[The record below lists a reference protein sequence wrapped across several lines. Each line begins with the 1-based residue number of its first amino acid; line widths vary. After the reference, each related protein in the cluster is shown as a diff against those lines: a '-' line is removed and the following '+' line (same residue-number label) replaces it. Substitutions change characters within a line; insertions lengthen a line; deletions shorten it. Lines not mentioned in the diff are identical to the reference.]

1 MYIKLP
7 FLFAETIQT
16 GLIQPHPLLTSSLP
30 PSVPGPP
37 RLPIL
42 NGGGNGNRGNSLG
55 GLSAPLMTSSEKSV
69 GDSVEK
75 LSPCCRYR
83 QPAIVSLFSVGF
95 IMIITFLVLYWNYHE
110 TIHRRMTKKQGY
122 ILDHWGKG
130 SPSAAETAVL
140 DLEVEILKEEQ
151 RETRRKEAQR
161 AMSRPPPGS
170 TTTSEQPQ
178 PQEEL
183 DDLLVIDGR
192 PLDDETPTTITS
204 LDGLDSRLD

>member
-1 MYIKLP
+1 
-7 FLFAETIQT
+7 
-16 GLIQPHPLLTSSLP
+16 
-30 PSVPGPP
+30 
-37 RLPIL
+37 
-42 NGGGNGNRGNSLG
+42 
-55 GLSAPLMTSSEKSV
+55 
-69 GDSVEK
+69 
-75 LSPCCRYR
+75 
-83 QPAIVSLFSVGF
+83 
-95 IMIITFLVLYWNYHE
+95 
-110 TIHRRMTKKQGY
+110 MTKKQGY